1 MAARGG
7 ELIEVMV
14 ADNAERRL
22 AAGDLARCQEQAA
35 ISRLDRIA
43 VPTLVVHGDQEH
55 PAIVAIAER
64 LVADI
69 PDARLEV
76 VPGADHYL
84 PLRAP
89 DRLAELLL
97 AHLG

>member
-1 MAARGG
+1 MPMGAAATGG
-7 ELIEVMV
+7 ELIEVVV

-22 AAGDLARCQEQAA
+22 AAGDLARCPDQAA

-76 VPGADHYL
+76 VPGADYYL
-84 PLRAP
+84 PLRVL
-89 DRLAELLL
+89 DRLV
-97 AHLG
+97 